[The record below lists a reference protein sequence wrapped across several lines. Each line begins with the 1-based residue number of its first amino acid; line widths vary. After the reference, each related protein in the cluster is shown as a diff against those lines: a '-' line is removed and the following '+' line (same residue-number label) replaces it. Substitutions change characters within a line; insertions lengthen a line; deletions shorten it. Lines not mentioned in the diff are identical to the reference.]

1 MLTPLEPWI
10 EARIGMRPTPR
21 AMGRYQWDQLRATID
36 WAKDRSPFYRK
47 HLAGSILR
55 GPEDAAG
62 WARLPFTIPADLI
75 RYGDQFLCGSLDT
88 IERAVTLFSS
98 GTTAPP
104 KRIFFTREDL
114 EATLDFFAVGMSGIV
129 APGDRVLILLPG
141 ERPDSVGD
149 LLKRGLARI
158 GCAGILHGPIHDP
171 AATLSVIRARRI
183 DALVGIP
190 VQVLSLVRADTVNP
204 GPDQRVRNVLLT
216 TDHVPDAV
224 AGAIEDAWACRV
236 FNHYGM
242 TEMGLGGGVECA
254 ARSGYH
260 LREADLYVE
269 VVDPETGGV
278 LPDGGTGEIVFTT
291 LTRRSMPLI
300 RYRTGDLGRFLTSPC
315 PCGSVL
321 RRLSKVRTR
330 IGGHIALGRHLRI
343 SLADLDEAV
352 FSIPWVVNFQAD
364 VTGDSGM
371 AILRLSCR
379 VNSLAPERPEDD
391 VRAAVNRIAAVGE
404 ALRRG
409 CLQITVTCSDRPGL
423 PVSTGAGKRVLAD
436 NRKN

>member
-10 EARIGMRPTPR
+10 EARIGVRPTPR

-55 GPEDAAG
+55 GPDDAAG

-75 RYGDQFLCGSLDT
+75 RHGDRFLCGSLDT
-88 IERAVTLFSS
+88 IERPVTLFSS

-149 LLKRGLARI
+149 LLRRGLSRI
-158 GCAGILHGPIHDP
+158 GCKGIPHGPVHDP
-171 AATLSVIRARRI
+171 AATLSVIRSRRI

-190 VQVLSLVRADTVNP
+190 VQVLSLVRADT
-204 GPDQRVRNVLLT
+204 GSHDPDQRVRNVLLT

-224 AGAIEDAWACRV
+224 AEAIDAAWACRV

-242 TEMGLGGGVECA
+242 TEMGLGGG
-254 ARSGYH
+254 G
-260 LREADLYVE
+260 
-269 VVDPETGGV
+269 
-278 LPDGGTGEIVFTT
+278 
-291 LTRRSMPLI
+291 
-300 RYRTGDLGRFLTSPC
+300 
-315 PCGSVL
+315 
-321 RRLSKVRTR
+321 
-330 IGGHIALGRHLRI
+330 
-343 SLADLDEAV
+343 
-352 FSIPWVVNFQAD
+352 
-364 VTGDSGM
+364 
-371 AILRLSCR
+371 
-379 VNSLAPERPEDD
+379 
-391 VRAAVNRIAAVGE
+391 
-404 ALRRG
+404 
-409 CLQITVTCSDRPGL
+409 
-423 PVSTGAGKRVLAD
+423 
-436 NRKN
+436 